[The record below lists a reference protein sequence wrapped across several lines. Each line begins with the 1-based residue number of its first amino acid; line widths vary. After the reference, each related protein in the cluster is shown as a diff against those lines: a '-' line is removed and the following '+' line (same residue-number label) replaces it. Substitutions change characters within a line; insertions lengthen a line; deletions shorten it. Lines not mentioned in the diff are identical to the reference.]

1 MLSKLITY
9 LKYEEQLLRDLFNLA
24 ERQQNALVK
33 MKLEDINDI
42 TSLQDEISGNLRK
55 AEDNRLTIIANWLKI
70 TKQKAGQIKLSE
82 LAKLCN
88 KNESQEIE
96 NLKDSMNL
104 LILELHSI
112 NTSNRVLTN
121 RARHSVKEMIEIL
134 TNGTNNVCNVRV

>member
-9 LKYEEQLLRDLFNLA
+9 LKYEEQLLKDLFNLA

-70 TKQKAGQIKLSE
+70 TKQKAAQIKLSE
-82 LAKLCN
+82 LAKMCN
-88 KNESQEIE
+88 KNEAQEIE
-96 NLKDSMNL
+96 NLKDSMDL
-104 LILELHSI
+104 LIAELHSI

-121 RARHSVKEMIEIL
+121 RARHSVKEMIDIL

>member
-9 LKYEEQLLRDLFNLA
+9 LKYEEQLLKDLFNLA
-24 ERQQNALVK
+24 ERQQNALIK
-33 MKLEDINDI
+33 MKLEDIGDI

-70 TKQKAGQIKLSE
+70 TKQKATQIKLSE

-88 KNESQEIE
+88 MNEAQEIE

-104 LILELHSI
+104 LMSELHSI

>member
-9 LKYEEQLLRDLFNLA
+9 LKYEEQLLKDLFNLA
-24 ERQQNALVK
+24 ERQQNALIK
-33 MKLEDINDI
+33 MKLEDIGDI
-42 TSLQDEISGNLRK
+42 TSLQEEISGNLRK

-70 TKQKAGQIKLSE
+70 TKQKATQVKLSE

-88 KNESQEIE
+88 KNEETEIN
-96 NLKDSMNL
+96 NLKESMNL
-104 LILELHSI
+104 LMSELHLI